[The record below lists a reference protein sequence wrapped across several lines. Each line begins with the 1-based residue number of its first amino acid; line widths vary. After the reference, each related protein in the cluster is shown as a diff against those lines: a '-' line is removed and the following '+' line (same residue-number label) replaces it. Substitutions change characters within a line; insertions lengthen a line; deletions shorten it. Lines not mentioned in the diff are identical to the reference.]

1 MRNSV
6 QLERE
11 AEQVRN
17 EIARTLDEL
26 RARMTPEQLVN
37 DAVAYARNSGAGE
50 LVRNLGHQARDN
62 PLALCL
68 MGAGFAWM
76 ALSNSRTASR
86 LGATA
91 QRGGETAQATSGGV
105 GDWAVDALNKA
116 ADAAR
121 SATRRMHDTAEAAR
135 SALDAGSKSAEKARS
150 LIDLCTDQPLL
161 LAGVGLAIGA
171 AIGAILPPTQTEDR
185 LMGAASDELKDHLKE
200 VDRGQHEEGEK
211 TVERAADAAGLVA
224 RQQGPIAGDG
234 EKEVRANEATL
245 APQSELACLS

>member
-1 MRNSV
+1 MRNSA
-6 QLERE
+6 QLEHE
-11 AEQVRN
+11 TEQVRN

-26 RARMTPEQLVN
+26 RARMTPGQLIN

-50 LVRNLGHQARDN
+50 LVRNLGHQAREN

-76 ALSNSRTASR
+76 ALSSNRTASR
-86 LGATA
+86 S
-91 QRGGETAQATSGGV
+91 GETAQVTGGGV

-135 SALDAGSKSAEKARS
+135 SALDAGRKSAEKARS

-161 LAGVGLAIGA
+161 LAGIGLALGT
-171 AIGAILPPTQTEDR
+171 AIGAILPSTQTKDR
-185 LMGAASDELKDHLKE
+185 MMGAASDD
-200 VDRGQHEEGEK
+200 
-211 TVERAADAAGLVA
+211 ERAGGAAGSPA
-224 RQQGPIAGDG
+224 EQPGPIVSGG

-245 APQSELACLS
+245 AAAGEDAANEPAQQVAGEW